1 MDLIFFCPLVGDDNS
16 SQALNETKYFPKG
29 GYLSE
34 RTLKMMILRDDDGWA
49 RIGGSHSG
57 GAKGRGV
64 SGGERFGGCV
74 LSLGMRGHVN
84 RKVNLRGRGE
94 KR

>member
-1 MDLIFFCPLVGDDNS
+1 
-16 SQALNETKYFPKG
+16 
-29 GYLSE
+29 
-34 RTLKMMILRDDDGWA
+34 MMILRDDDGWA

-84 RKVNLRGRGE
+84 RKVNLRGRGRNDRE
-94 KR
+94 

>member
-1 MDLIFFCPLVGDDNS
+1 MDFCCPPPGRGDKITLTPLTRRNTS
-16 SQALNETKYFPKG
+16 RRAAI
-29 GYLSE
+29 YLRE

-57 GAKGRGV
+57 GAKGMGV

-74 LSLGMRGHVN
+74 LSIGMRE
-84 RKVNLRGRGE
+84 RE
-94 KR
+94 

>member
-1 MDLIFFCPLVGDDNS
+1 
-16 SQALNETKYFPKG
+16 
-29 GYLSE
+29 
-34 RTLKMMILRDDDGWA
+34 MMILRDDDGWA

-57 GAKGRGV
+57 RAKGMGV

-94 KR
+94 TIGNKSIPSVHTRMPVIEGYGLMGRS

>member
-1 MDLIFFCPLVGDDNS
+1 MGLIFLSLEGDDNS

-57 GAKGRGV
+57 RAKGMDV

-74 LSLGMRGHVN
+74 CCHLECV
-84 RKVNLRGRGE
+84 VT
-94 KR
+94 

>member
-1 MDLIFFCPLVGDDNS
+1 
-16 SQALNETKYFPKG
+16 
-29 GYLSE
+29 
-34 RTLKMMILRDDDGWA
+34 MMILRDDDGWA

-84 RKVNLRGRGE
+84 RKVNLRGR
-94 KR
+94 KQ

>member
-1 MDLIFFCPLVGDDNS
+1 
-16 SQALNETKYFPKG
+16 
-29 GYLSE
+29 
-34 RTLKMMILRDDDGWA
+34 MMILRDDDGWA

-84 RKVNLRGRGE
+84 RKVNLRGRETIGNKSIPSVHTRMPVIE
-94 KR
+94 WV

>member
-1 MDLIFFCPLVGDDNS
+1 
-16 SQALNETKYFPKG
+16 
-29 GYLSE
+29 
-34 RTLKMMILRDDDGWA
+34 MMILRDDDGWA

-57 GAKGRGV
+57 RAKGTGV

-84 RKVNLRGRGE
+84 RKVNLRGRG
-94 KR
+94 KQ